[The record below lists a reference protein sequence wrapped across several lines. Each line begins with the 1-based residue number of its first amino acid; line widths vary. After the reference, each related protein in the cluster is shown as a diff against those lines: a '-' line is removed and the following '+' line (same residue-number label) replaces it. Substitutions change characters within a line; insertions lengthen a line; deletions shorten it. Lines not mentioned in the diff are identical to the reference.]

1 MFPNLSLKLNGSHAL
16 VRTSS
21 CFDPSAKKIG
31 EAFALCLS
39 FVVSLG
45 GNIVIG
51 VIVNRTKNMRRPI
64 NFFIVNMAMSDLL
77 FSIILLPLNVTKR
90 FLDSWTI
97 GGSLGQTLC
106 KLVVFLPYVSV
117 TVSFQSMVLIAVDRF
132 LAVLF
137 PLRSP
142 FISSKLCLI
151 LILATWI
158 IGMITCTPFLFESK
172 VLYDSHRTQTCNV
185 WVNSAFGVY
194 SVSVFSILTFLTLS
208 FITMLY
214 IVMYSRIKSE
224 RIPGEHSVDIQRQ
237 RVKREQNLLKLSM
250 TIVIAFTFCWL
261 PQNIILLLPYLHKS
275 NLSVSCVF
283 SSFAAAARVL
293 AQFSCAINPCVC
305 LFFSRNYSRGLRNFI
320 RCANHELGGNQ
331 FAP

>member
-31 EAFALCLS
+31 ETFALCLS

-77 FSIILLPLNVTKR
+77 FSIILLPLSVTKR
-90 FLDSWTI
+90 L
-97 GGSLGQTLC
+97 L
-106 KLVVFLPYVSV
+106 LVVFLPYVSV

-194 SVSVFSILTFLTLS
+194 AVSVFSILTYLTLS

-261 PQNIILLLPYLHKS
+261 PHNIILLLPYLHKS

-305 LFFSRNYSRGLRNFI
+305 LFFSRNYSRGLKNFI

>member
-31 EAFALCLS
+31 ETFALCLS

-77 FSIILLPLNVTKR
+77 FSIILLPLSVTKR
-90 FLDSWTI
+90 LLDSWTI

-172 VLYDSHRTQTCNV
+172 VLYDSHRTQICNV

-194 SVSVFSILTFLTLS
+194 AVSVFSILTF
-208 FITMLY
+208 
-214 IVMYSRIKSE
+214 
-224 RIPGEHSVDIQRQ
+224 
-237 RVKREQNLLKLSM
+237 
-250 TIVIAFTFCWL
+250 
-261 PQNIILLLPYLHKS
+261 
-275 NLSVSCVF
+275 
-283 SSFAAAARVL
+283 
-293 AQFSCAINPCVC
+293 
-305 LFFSRNYSRGLRNFI
+305 
-320 RCANHELGGNQ
+320 
-331 FAP
+331 